1 MASVYILFS
10 KSIDTYYI
18 GSCEDL
24 EKRLIQHWD
33 KTFGF
38 SFTAKAEDWEI
49 FLKIEDLEY

>member
-49 FLKIEDLEY
+49 FLKIENLEY